1 MIDLISSALNFLLVL
16 NEYLDHS
23 ILDHE
28 YLKVCSVFAVAFVWY
43 KIFYWMRLFK
53 DPAFFMNLLKKTLR
67 DIVPFTIMISIL
79 IMMFSNIIYILNL
92 IDLSDSDEDQAMVKP
107 VYAKI
112 FGPDFV
118 NAILHMYILAVGD
131 YDTDAFD
138 GKGDINKIF
147 LWITFVCAS
156 FMIQVTFMNM
166 LIAIMSN
173 TFGEVM
179 EKKHQSA
186 IEERIV
192 LLNDFRLFLDKFDL
206 DMGAQYLFVI
216 KPSKRN

>member
-1 MIDLISSALNFLLVL
+1 M
-16 NEYLDHS
+16 LDHL

-28 YLKVCSVFAVAFVWY
+28 YLKICAVSAVGFVWY
-43 KIFYWMRLFK
+43 KVFYWMRLFK
-53 DPAFFMNLLKKTLR
+53 NPAFFMNLLKRTLG
-67 DIVPFTIMISIL
+67 DIVPFLLMISIL
-79 IMMFSNIIYILNL
+79 IMMFSNIMYILNRV
-92 IDLSDSDEDQAMVKP
+92 DLSDSNEEQKTVKP
-107 VYAKI
+107 VYAQI
-112 FGPDFV
+112 FGPGAIADFI
-118 NAILHMYILAVGD
+118 NAIMHMYILAVGD

-147 LWITFVCAS
+147 LWITFVGAT

-192 LLNDFRLFLDKFDL
+192 LLNDFRLFLDMFDL

>member
-1 MIDLISSALNFLLVL
+1 MQ
-16 NEYLDHS
+16 E
-23 ILDHE
+23 
-28 YLKVCSVFAVAFVWY
+28 
-43 KIFYWMRLFK
+43 
-53 DPAFFMNLLKKTLR
+53 
-67 DIVPFTIMISIL
+67 
-79 IMMFSNIIYILNL
+79 
-92 IDLSDSDEDQAMVKP
+92 P
-107 VYAKI
+107 VYAQI
-112 FGPDFV
+112 FGNDYV
-118 NAILHMYILAVGD
+118 DAAMHMYILAVGD

-138 GKGDINKIF
+138 GKGDINKFF
-147 LWITFVCAS
+147 LWITFVGAT